1 MPSKGTV
8 GAIPPGCGF
17 SGCGIQPRALWD
29 DQERFV
35 KLLAFLTA
43 TCMLLATYALTALRR
58 RLGGML
64 DAWGH
69 DAVDRWSPAIP
80 SPPK

>member
-1 MPSKGTV
+1 MGRPT
-8 GAIPPGCGF
+8 
-17 SGCGIQPRALWD
+17 PRPRLFGLRHPAGRAMD

-58 RLGGML
+58 RLGGIL
-64 DAWGH
+64 DNWGH

-80 SPPK
+80 SPRK